1 VGHEVTGIE
10 DQCIIL
16 YECSPGFELLS
27 RARNQLIF
35 VSTQKSN
42 DDKDKNVNALLSIAQ
57 NHEELGYK
65 CPQMSDCPY
74 TGFKLVQKIR
84 FNTKLSEETL
94 DILNGILLEKPSN
107 DFLNEIAQNEDIVS
121 KCEKFDSMFRG
132 KMNINDDN
140 KNLASK
146 MLDNV
151 TTMIGKYPEAELMK
165 MRQFL
170 KEHKSKSKLSIEI
183 INKVLEND
191 EAIENLRIVLDDDWK
206 VHGVEA
212 MNKVDKI
219 IKAEKK
225 KCRTNTCNI
234 A

>member
-1 VGHEVTGIE
+1 
-10 DQCIIL
+10 
-16 YECSPGFELLS
+16 
-27 RARNQLIF
+27 
-35 VSTQKSN
+35 
-42 DDKDKNVNALLSIAQ
+42 
-57 NHEELGYK
+57 
-65 CPQMSDCPY
+65 
-74 TGFKLVQKIR
+74 
-84 FNTKLSEETL
+84 
-94 DILNGILLEKPSN
+94 
-107 DFLNEIAQNEDIVS
+107 
-121 KCEKFDSMFRG
+121 
-132 KMNINDDN
+132 
-140 KNLASK
+140 
-146 MLDNV
+146 MLDNI
-151 TTMIGKYPEAELMK
+151 TNMIGKYPEAELMK

>member
-1 VGHEVTGIE
+1 
-10 DQCIIL
+10 
-16 YECSPGFELLS
+16 
-27 RARNQLIF
+27 
-35 VSTQKSN
+35 
-42 DDKDKNVNALLSIAQ
+42 
-57 NHEELGYK
+57 
-65 CPQMSDCPY
+65 MSDCPY

-146 MLDNV
+146 MLDNI
-151 TTMIGKYPEAELMK
+151 TNMIGKYPEAELMK

-191 EAIENLRIVLDDDWK
+191 EAIESLRIVLDDDWK

-212 MNKVDKI
+212 MKKVDKI

-225 KCRTNTCNI
+225 KDKTNTCNI

>member
-1 VGHEVTGIE
+1 
-10 DQCIIL
+10 
-16 YECSPGFELLS
+16 
-27 RARNQLIF
+27 
-35 VSTQKSN
+35 
-42 DDKDKNVNALLSIAQ
+42 
-57 NHEELGYK
+57 
-65 CPQMSDCPY
+65 MSDCPY

-121 KCEKFDSMFRG
+121 SCEKFDFMFRG

-140 KNLASK
+140 KDLASK

-151 TTMIGKYPEAELMK
+151 TTMIEKYPEAELMK

>member
-1 VGHEVTGIE
+1 MHT
-10 DQCIIL
+10 
-16 YECSPGFELLS
+16 FFFS
-27 RARNQLIF
+27 R
-35 VSTQKSN
+35 SK
-42 DDKDKNVNALLSIAQ
+42 DDKDKNAHSLLSIAQ
-57 NHEELGYK
+57 NHEELGYN
-65 CPQMSDCPY
+65 CPRMSDCPY
-74 TGFKLVQKIR
+74 TGFKLIQKIR
-84 FNTKLSEETL
+84 FNTTFSKETL

-191 EAIENLRIVLDDDWK
+191 EAIENLRVVLDDDWK

-212 MNKVDKI
+212 MNKVDKSLSHLF
-219 IKAEKK
+219 
-225 KCRTNTCNI
+225 
-234 A
+234 

>member
-1 VGHEVTGIE
+1 MRLPTASASLIKKVHIFCISRSKE
-10 DQCIIL
+10 DN
-16 YECSPGFELLS
+16 SHNTTFASLS
-27 RARNQLIF
+27 
-35 VSTQKSN
+35 V
-42 DDKDKNVNALLSIAQ
+42 AQ
-57 NHEELGYK
+57 NHEEVDYN

-74 TGFKLVQKIR
+74 TGFKLIQKIR
-84 FNTKLSEETL
+84 FNTTFSKETL

-121 KCEKFDSMFRG
+121 KCEKFDSMFWG
-132 KMNINDDN
+132 KSNINEDN

-146 MLDNV
+146 ILDEI
-151 TTMIGKYPEAELMK
+151 TTMVGKYPEGELMK

-191 EAIENLRIVLDDDWK
+191 EVIENLRIVLHDDWK
-206 VHGVEA
+206 VHGVEP
-212 MNKVDKI
+212 MNKVDRI

-225 KCRTNTCNI
+225 KNKTNTCNI

>member
-1 VGHEVTGIE
+1 
-10 DQCIIL
+10 
-16 YECSPGFELLS
+16 
-27 RARNQLIF
+27 
-35 VSTQKSN
+35 
-42 DDKDKNVNALLSIAQ
+42 
-57 NHEELGYK
+57 
-65 CPQMSDCPY
+65 MSDCPY

-107 DFLNEIAQNEDIVS
+107 DLLNEIAQNEDIVS
-121 KCEKFDSMFRG
+121 SCEKFDFMFQG
-132 KMNINDDN
+132 NETKINDDN
-140 KNLASK
+140 KKLALK

-151 TTMIGKYPEAELMK
+151 TTMIEKYPEAELMK

-170 KEHKSKSKLSIEI
+170 KIHKSGSKLSIEI
-183 INKVLEND
+183 INQVLEKD
-191 EAIENLRIVLDDDWK
+191 EVIENLRIVLGHDGK

-225 KCRTNTCNI
+225 KNKINACNI

>member
-1 VGHEVTGIE
+1 MHNF
-10 DQCIIL
+10 C
-16 YECSPGFELLS
+16 FS
-27 RARNQLIF
+27 R
-35 VSTQKSN
+35 SK
-42 DDKDKNVNALLSIAQ
+42 DDKNKNVHSLLSIAQ
-57 NHEELGYK
+57 NHEELGYN
-65 CPQMSDCPY
+65 CPQMSDCPF

-107 DFLNEIAQNEDIVS
+107 EFLNEIAQNEDIVS

-132 KMNINDDN
+132 KTNINDDN
-140 KNLASK
+140 KKLASN

-170 KEHKSKSKLSIEI
+170 KQHKSTSKLSIEI

-191 EAIENLRIVLDDDWK
+191 EVIENLRLVLGDDWK

-212 MNKVDKI
+212 MNKVDEI

-225 KCRTNTCNI
+225 KNKTNTNCNI
-234 A
+234 S

>member
-1 VGHEVTGIE
+1 
-10 DQCIIL
+10 
-16 YECSPGFELLS
+16 
-27 RARNQLIF
+27 
-35 VSTQKSN
+35 
-42 DDKDKNVNALLSIAQ
+42 
-57 NHEELGYK
+57 
-65 CPQMSDCPY
+65 MSDCPY

-121 KCEKFDSMFRG
+121 SCEKFDFMFRG

-140 KNLASK
+140 KDLASK

-151 TTMIGKYPEAELMK
+151 TTMIEKYPEAELMK

-170 KEHKSKSKLSIEI
+170 KQHNSKSKLSIEI

-191 EAIENLRIVLDDDWK
+191 EAIESLRIVLDDDWK

-212 MNKVDKI
+212 MKKVDKI

-225 KCRTNTCNI
+225 KDKTNTCNI

>member
-1 VGHEVTGIE
+1 
-10 DQCIIL
+10 
-16 YECSPGFELLS
+16 
-27 RARNQLIF
+27 
-35 VSTQKSN
+35 
-42 DDKDKNVNALLSIAQ
+42 
-57 NHEELGYK
+57 
-65 CPQMSDCPY
+65 MSDCPY

-84 FNTKLSEETL
+84 LNTKLSEETL

-107 DFLNEIAQNEDIVS
+107 DFLNEISQNEDIVS
-121 KCEKFDSMFRG
+121 KCEKFDSMFWG
-132 KMNINDDN
+132 KSKINDDN

-146 MLDNV
+146 LLDSI
-151 TTMIGKYPEAELMK
+151 TTMLEKYPEAKLMK

-170 KEHKSKSKLSIEI
+170 KLHKSASKLSIEI

-191 EAIENLRIVLDDDWK
+191 EVIENLRIALDDDWK

-225 KCRTNTCNI
+225 KNKTNTCNI